1 MISAKVTL
9 DKYDEFASHYVACSV
24 QDNCQIPC
32 WHRHKTVAEAAA
44 CIQSAGG
51 FVRAVANGRM
61 RFLTYEEQEGLIA
74 ALSRLFFAEKELSRK
89 DDTTGALNKRAF
101 REVLSYEIK
110 RTRRQLRP
118 LTVVYIDLDGFKE
131 VNDVLGHD
139 TGDLVLKVV
148 VWTMQSTLREVDAVA
163 RFGGDEFALLL
174 PEASG
179 QNARLVLDKIQKALK
194 DAMKTYKWDITFSM
208 GAVTFRNPPAT
219 ADYMINTAEKAMRCV
234 KRSGKNH
241 TSYLVLD

>member
-1 MISAKVTL
+1 VIRTNLTL
-9 DKYDEFASHYVACSV
+9 DKQDESTSHYVACSI
-24 QDNCQIPC
+24 QDNCQLPC

-44 CIQSAGG
+44 CIQSVGG

-61 RFLTYEEQEGLIA
+61 RFLTYEEQEGLVT
-74 ALSRLFFAEKELSRK
+74 ALSALYFAEKELSRK

-101 REVLSYEIK
+101 REVVGYEIK

-118 LTVVYIDLDGFKE
+118 LTLAYIDLDGFKE
-131 VNDVLGHD
+131 VNDELGHD
-139 TGDLVLKVV
+139 IGDLVLKVV
-148 VWTMQSTLREVDAVA
+148 VWTMQSTLREADAVA

-179 QNARLVLDKIQKALK
+179 QNARLVLDKLQKALK
-194 DAMKTYKWDITFSM
+194 NAMKGYQWEVTFSV

-219 ADYMINTAEKAMRCV
+219 PDYMINTAEKAMRSV
-234 KRSGKNH
+234 KRAGKNH
-241 TSYLVLD
+241 ISYLVLD